1 MRWPYDLLIFL
12 AHLVA
17 DFLLQPYWLV
27 LRKRY
32 WHGLFIHGG
41 IVLICMLLLGLIDRA
56 VLSLWPAMLGITAIH
71 IAADWWKV
79 HRADRLFRP
88 AIVPFLL
95 DQVIHV
101 TTICGAL
108 SLTLPPEQVWTLS
121 GSPMASTAVY
131 VAVYIIAAC
140 AAPIGVMI
148 WLDPTFAYVALA
160 DKARL
165 RSLMMSATVLSL
177 TLLGGMIALPATLLG
192 LVVVTRRQI
201 SPHPLDTPRG
211 ILVVLC
217 VAATLGML
225 LAMALR

>member
-1 MRWPYDLLIFL
+1 MIYLFLL

-41 IVLICMLLLGLIDRA
+41 IVLICMLLLGLLDRA
-56 VLSLWPAMLGITAIH
+56 AFSLWPAMLGITAIH
-71 IAADWWKV
+71 IVADWWKV

-95 DQVIHV
+95 DQLIHV
-101 TTICGAL
+101 ATICGVL
-108 SLTLPPEQVWTLS
+108 SLTLPPEKIWMLS
-121 GSPMASTAVY
+121 SSSAASLAVY
-131 VAVYIIAAC
+131 IAVYIIAAC

-148 WLDPTFAYVALA
+148 WLDPTFAHVALA
-160 DKARL
+160 GKARL
-165 RSLMMSATVLSL
+165 RSLMMSAAVLSL
-177 TLLGGMIALPATLLG
+177 TLLGGAVALPATLLG
-192 LVVVTRRQI
+192 LVVVTRRQR

-225 LAMALR
+225 LAVMLQ

>member
-1 MRWPYDLLIFL
+1 MIYLFLL

-32 WHGLFIHGG
+32 WHGLLIHGG
-41 IVLICMLLLGLIDRA
+41 IVLLCMLLLGLIDRA

-95 DQVIHV
+95 DQLIHV
-101 TTICGAL
+101 ATIGGIL
-108 SLTLPPEQVWTLS
+108 SLTLPPEKLWTLS
-121 GSPMASTAVY
+121 GSPVASTAVY
-131 VAVYIIAAC
+131 IAVYIIAAC
-140 AAPIGVMI
+140 AAPIGVMV
-148 WLDPTFAYVALA
+148 WLDPAFAHAALA
-160 DKARL
+160 GKARL

-177 TLLGGMIALPATLLG
+177 TLLGGIVALPATLLG
-192 LVVVTRRQI
+192 LVVITRRQI

-211 ILVVLC
+211 MLAVLC
-217 VAATLGML
+217 IAATLGML